1 MSETDRLSLVIV
13 GLFLVKVT
21 PLLSLP
27 QVLEGHPIRANDLPM
42 SFFFVTFAPQSTTR
56 CLSKVVMHRT
66 ANPLTAVRIRQAPL

>member
-42 SFFFVTFAPQSTTR
+42 SFFFVTFAPQ
-56 CLSKVVMHRT
+56 
-66 ANPLTAVRIRQAPL
+66 